1 MPALR
6 LSVLRLSRLVGK
18 ELTSAEVSE
27 LAASLGMSVE
37 EVSEEHVKVE
47 YNPNRPDFAHVVSVA
62 RAMRGLLGLERG
74 APRYRVEPPKDYVVV
89 EPGVRGVRPFISC
102 ALVRGL
108 QLDDESLEE
117 LIIAQ
122 EDLHWVIGRDRRKVA
137 IGLHDYSKI
146 SPPFTYKAVGLDGV
160 KFVPLG
166 EYSEATPR
174 EILLRHPK
182 GRQYAWILKGKEK
195 VPIITDAKGRVLS
208 FPPIINSSLTELR
221 PGLRDV
227 FIDVTGT
234 DERAVSNALNI
245 LVSAM
250 IDLGGRARGVE
261 IRYTWLGK
269 RIRTPDL
276 RNRRWTLRPSYVT
289 ELIGQELSLRDICRF
304 LWRMGLDARPEKGS
318 IIVEVPPYRVD
329 ILHEVDLVE
338 EVSIGMGY
346 QNLEPEFPKT
356 PGTGELLRST
366 LMISRMRQLLLSLN
380 LTEVVNTT
388 LSNSE
393 RDYKMMMD
401 GGPAIKILNPVSALY
416 DSVRERLLPGLL
428 SNLAANT
435 DNPYPQRLFEIGDV
449 LERDDAAPERSR
461 RRTNLAL
468 VISHSNASYSEIK
481 SIAEEI
487 LRHLSPSLSFQQ
499 RDYPFFIQGRSV
511 SILFGDTVVGYMGE
525 IHPAVL
531 ENFKIPMPTAALEL
545 SLSDIGIL

>member
-6 LSVLRLSRLVGK
+6 LSVSRLSRLVGK
-18 ELTSAEVSE
+18 ELTAAEVSE

-62 RAMRGLLGLERG
+62 RAMRGILGLDGG
-74 APRYRVEPPKDYVVV
+74 APRYRVEPPRDYVIV

-137 IGLHDYSKI
+137 IGLHDYSKV

-174 EILLRHPK
+174 EILLKHPK

-195 VPIITDAKGRVLS
+195 APIITDSKGRVLS

-261 IRYTWLGK
+261 IRYMWLRK
-269 RIRTPDL
+269 RVRTPDL
-276 RNRRWTLRPSYVT
+276 KNRRWALKPSYVT
-289 ELIGQELSLRDICRF
+289 ELIGRELSPQEICRF
-304 LWRMGLDARPEKGS
+304 LRRMRLNARPEKGS
-318 IIVEVPPYRVD
+318 IVVEVPPYRVD

-338 EVSIGMGY
+338 EVSIGMDY

-356 PGTGELLRST
+356 SGTGGLLRST
-366 LMISRMRQLLLSLN
+366 LMISRIRQLLLSLN

-393 RDYKMMMD
+393 RDYNMMMD
-401 GGPAIKILNPVSALY
+401 GEPAIKILNPVSALY

-449 LERDDAAPERSR
+449 LEREDTVPERSR

-511 SILFGDTVVGYMGE
+511 SILFGDTAVGYMGE

-545 SLSDIGIL
+545 KLSDIGIL